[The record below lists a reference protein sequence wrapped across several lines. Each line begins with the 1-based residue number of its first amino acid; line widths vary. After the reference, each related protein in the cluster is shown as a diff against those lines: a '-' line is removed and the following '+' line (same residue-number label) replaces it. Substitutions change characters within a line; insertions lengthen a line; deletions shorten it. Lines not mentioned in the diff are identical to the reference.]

1 MEQRIETRE
10 PRVALTFRLVG
21 DYSSINYG
29 EAWNAMEQCCNDNQ
43 IGCCCNDVEYL
54 STYLDD
60 PTTTPAAERRCDV
73 CIAALTDKIADTLR
87 GMTLGNGVRLSTL
100 PGGRWMVFTHRGPYE
115 TLGATYAEIYGTVM
129 PTLDLD
135 PERPAPLEKY
145 VTDPFTTAPA
155 DLITEIW
162 IAIK

>member
-10 PRVALTFRLVG
+10 PRVALTYRLTG
-21 DYSSINYG
+21 DYSAINYD
-29 EAWNAMEQCCNDNQ
+29 EAWNAMWQCCQENQ
-43 IGCCCNDVEYL
+43 IGDCGCDVEYL

-60 PTTTPAAERRCDV
+60 PVTTPAAERRCDV

-100 PGGRWMVFTHRGPYE
+100 PGGRWMVFTHRGPYD
-115 TLGATYAEIYGTVM
+115 TLGATYGEIYGTVM

-145 VTDPFTTAPA
+145 VTDPYSTAPA
-155 DLITEIW
+155 DLVTEIW